1 MSEKKSVKDISFKK
15 STLYFSKEDI
25 VSLTILT
32 DGSDLN
38 NLDNVTLLGV
48 KPIRQIKDVAA
59 FVSEL
64 VIKYIL
70 FQLYEYKKG
79 LM

>member
-1 MSEKKSVKDISFKK
+1 
-15 STLYFSKEDI
+15 

-64 VIKYIL
+64 VINCIL
-70 FQLYEYKKG
+70 FPLYEYYKVLFKFILGGTKG
-79 LM
+79 PAAVHITFP

>member
-1 MSEKKSVKDISFKK
+1 M
-15 STLYFSKEDI
+15 
-25 VSLTILT
+25 SLTILT